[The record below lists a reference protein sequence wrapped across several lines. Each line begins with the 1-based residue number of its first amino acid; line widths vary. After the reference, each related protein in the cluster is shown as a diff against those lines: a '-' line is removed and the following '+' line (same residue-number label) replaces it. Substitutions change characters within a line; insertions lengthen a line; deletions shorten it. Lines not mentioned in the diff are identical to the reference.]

1 MADRDDEALAGED
14 VGLAECHVIAL
25 ELGGPQHHEQR
36 IAVELE
42 LGPLMGVQR
51 VLDRQRVQLELGLD
65 LPQLRLVWLV
75 KADPDE
81 VAGLLRPTAPLPDR
95 DVHDALATV
104 IGGRRDQLAHCTSP
118 RSQRA
123 GAAG

>member
-14 VGLAECHVIAL
+14 VGLAERDVIAL

-51 VLDRQRVQLELGLD
+51 VLDRQRVQVELGLD
-65 LPQLRLVWLV
+65 LPQLRLVRLV

-81 VAGLLRPTAPLPDR
+81 VTRLSAPSCAP
-95 DVHDALATV
+95 
-104 IGGRRDQLAHCTSP
+104 P
-118 RSQRA
+118 RSRCP
-123 GAAG
+123 